1 MKAYSDKFE
10 ELLALLRE
18 VREEIE
24 NRNRKDEGENK
35 DKALGELEIALKRLE
50 RDELEREV
58 THLRSVVSAIVVPKL
73 YEIDFPAVISYFI
86 HL

>member
-18 VREEIE
+18 ETE
-24 NRNRKDEGENK
+24 NRYRKDEGGDN

-73 YEIDFPAVISYFI
+73 YEIDFQAVISYFI
-86 HL
+86 QM